1 MTCNVLQAKREALSD
16 MTAKVLDA
24 MHQKGAQI
32 RQLRQHCRQT
42 A

>member
-1 MTCNVLQAKREALSD
+1 MMVQAKREALAQ
-16 MTAKVLDA
+16 MTAQVLDA

-32 RQLRQHCRQT
+32 RQLRLHRPAAC